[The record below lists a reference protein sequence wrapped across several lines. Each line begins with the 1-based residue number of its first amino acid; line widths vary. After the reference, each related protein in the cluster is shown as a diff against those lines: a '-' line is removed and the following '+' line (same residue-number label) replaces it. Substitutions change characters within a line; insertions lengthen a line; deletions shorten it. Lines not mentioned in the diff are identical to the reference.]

1 MSRNEEGNI
10 MPAKLSELF
19 DGLTLP
25 ESVASGTVLKIV
37 YTEQK
42 NEILINLGL
51 DAL

>member
-25 ESVASGTVLKIV
+25 ESVAAGTVLKIV
-37 YTEQK
+37 YTEPC
-42 NEILINLGL
+42 LLYTS
-51 DAL
+51 DAADEL